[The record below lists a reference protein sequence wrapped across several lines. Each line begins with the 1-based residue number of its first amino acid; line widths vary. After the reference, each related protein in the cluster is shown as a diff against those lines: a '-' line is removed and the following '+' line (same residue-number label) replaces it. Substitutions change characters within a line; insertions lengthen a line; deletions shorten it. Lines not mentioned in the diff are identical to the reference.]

1 MCYHSSEYGGIEKQI
16 LDLIKELSKDFNFIV
31 VCPAGPLVEKYIEAG
46 AIKHINL
53 KPKWELDLEYV
64 FKIASICRKEKVNII
79 HGHELLT
86 GSLSMLGGFLGA
98 VKKRIYHVHTT
109 FLEWKHEGVKKYI
122 SIIPNFIANYLVGN
136 FIATDVLALT
146 DVLKD
151 IRINK
156 EGINSRKI
164 TVIYNAVD
172 LQKLAYDFEGA
183 KEIRDK
189 YLIPDYAFLIGNISR
204 FTEEKGHEIL
214 LKAFSEVAKQNDK
227 YNLLLA
233 GGGKLLNFCKNLTE
247 YLEIKNKVFF
257 TDHFEEAD
265 KTKILS
271 AFDLCVLPTYA
282 EGFGI
287 ALIEAMANARP
298 ILASDISVLKE
309 VAGDSVKYFK
319 TGNAKDLASKIIKIE
334 KDDLV
339 SLGEKA
345 LQRSKEFSMKN
356 FANAY
361 KKLYLK

>member
-1 MCYHSSEYGGIEKQI
+1 MKNNVLMCYHSSEYGGIEKQI

-172 LQKLAYDFEGA
+172 LQK
-183 KEIRDK
+183 
-189 YLIPDYAFLIGNISR
+189 
-204 FTEEKGHEIL
+204 
-214 LKAFSEVAKQNDK
+214 
-227 YNLLLA
+227 
-233 GGGKLLNFCKNLTE
+233 
-247 YLEIKNKVFF
+247 
-257 TDHFEEAD
+257 
-265 KTKILS
+265 
-271 AFDLCVLPTYA
+271 
-282 EGFGI
+282 
-287 ALIEAMANARP
+287 
-298 ILASDISVLKE
+298 
-309 VAGDSVKYFK
+309 
-319 TGNAKDLASKIIKIE
+319 
-334 KDDLV
+334 
-339 SLGEKA
+339 
-345 LQRSKEFSMKN
+345 
-356 FANAY
+356 
-361 KKLYLK
+361 